1 MATTASP
8 RVVLALIVLT
18 CVLMSILG
26 LGIFPFGDDSSSQL
40 LELSWIG
47 PLLALPA
54 LGLIAI
60 SRKAVVSVGFALL
73 VVNYLGSLALMN
85 GECALGHCLA
95 THNSILGFAQVTF
108 GSVFTPQS
116 GLSLI
121 LLGLAFVYQRSAR
134 SQVSHSA
141 DSSY

>member
-26 LGIFPFGDDSSSQL
+26 LGIFAFGDDSSSQL
-40 LELSWIG
+40 LKLLCIG
-47 PLLALPA
+47 PLLALPT

-60 SRKAVVSVGFALL
+60 SRKAVVPVGFALL
-73 VVNYLGSLALMN
+73 VVNYLGSLVLMN

-95 THNSILGFAQVTF
+95 THNSILGFAQVMF
-108 GSVFTPQS
+108 GSVFTSSEQLIAHPPGACICLPAKRTQS
-116 GLSLI
+116 
-121 LLGLAFVYQRSAR
+121 V
-134 SQVSHSA
+134 VDSA